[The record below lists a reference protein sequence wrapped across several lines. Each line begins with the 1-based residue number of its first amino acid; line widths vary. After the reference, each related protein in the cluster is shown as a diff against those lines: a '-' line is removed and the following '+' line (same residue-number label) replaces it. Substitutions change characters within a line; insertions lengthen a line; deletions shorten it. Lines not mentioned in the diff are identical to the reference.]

1 MLLLAI
7 LALAAC
13 GATIGLVLW
22 AAALPRS
29 QAAAR
34 VHQIGAYGFRARLA
48 GIPGAMPAKRPG
60 GRPLIALATRLGNL
74 IAGQVG
80 PVREEKLRSELL
92 AAGIYGLA
100 PRALLGFGVL
110 GALMLGVLAL
120 VYDVQS
126 PVLKVGLIALGVR
139 FGWGLPLFAVRRRAR
154 TRLQAI
160 DRTLPDLIDLLVVTV
175 EAGLGFSGSLQVA
188 AERMDGPLGDELRL
202 TMQEQRMGRALKE
215 ALEQMLVRAETP
227 SMRSFVRSI
236 VQGETLGVSIGDIMR
251 NLATEMRKRRR
262 AAAEERAQKA
272 PIKILF
278 PLIFLIFPAMFV
290 VLLGP
295 ALFSFLEAIKGAQ

>member
-1 MLLLAI
+1 MFLIAI
-7 LALAAC
+7 LALAAG

-22 AAALPRS
+22 AAALPRT

-34 VHQIGAYGFRARLA
+34 VQQIGAYGFAGRLDA
-48 GIPGAMPAKRPG
+48 LPGATPAKRPG
-60 GRPLIALATRLGNL
+60 GRPLVALATRLGNL

-80 PVREEKLRSELL
+80 PVREEKLRTELL

-100 PRALLGFGVL
+100 PRALLGFSVL
-110 GALMLGVLAL
+110 GAVLLGVLAL
-120 VYDVQS
+120 VHDVQS

-154 TRLQAI
+154 TRLQTI

-188 AERMDGPLGDELRL
+188 ATRMNGPLGDELRL
-202 TMQEQRMGRALKE
+202 TLQEQRMGRALKE

-227 SMRSFVRSI
+227 AMRSFVRA
-236 VQGETLGVSIGDIMR
+236 VTQGEALGVSMGSILRG
-251 NLATEMRKRRR
+251 LALEMRRRR
-262 AAAEERAQKA
+262 RQLAEEQAQKA
-272 PIKILF
+272 PVKMLF
-278 PLIFLIFPAMFV
+278 PLVFLIFPAIGIV
-290 VLLGP
+290 VLAPAAFEIFDTLG
-295 ALFSFLEAIKGAQ
+295 GV

>member
-1 MLLLAI
+1 MFLIAI
-7 LALAAC
+7 LALAAG

-22 AAALPRS
+22 AAALPRT

-34 VHQIGAYGFRARLA
+34 VQQIGAYGFTGRIA
-48 GIPGAMPAKRPG
+48 GLPGATPAKRPG
-60 GRPLIALATRLGNL
+60 GRPLIAVATRLGNL

-100 PRALLGFGVL
+100 PRALLGFGVI
-110 GALMLGVLAL
+110 GALLLGVLAL

-126 PVLKVGLIALGVR
+126 PILKVGLIALGVR

-188 AERMDGPLGDELRL
+188 ATRMNGPLGDELRL
-202 TMQEQRMGRALKE
+202 TLQEQRMGRALKE

-227 SMRSFVRSI
+227 AMRSFVRA
-236 VQGETLGVSIGDIMR
+236 VTQGEALGVSMGSILRG
-251 NLATEMRKRRR
+251 LALEMRRRR
-262 AAAEERAQKA
+262 RQLAEEQAQKA
-272 PIKILF
+272 PVKMLF
-278 PLIFLIFPAMFV
+278 PLVFLIFPAIGIV
-290 VLLGP
+290 VLGP
-295 ALFSFLEAIKGAQ
+295 AAFEIFDTLGGV